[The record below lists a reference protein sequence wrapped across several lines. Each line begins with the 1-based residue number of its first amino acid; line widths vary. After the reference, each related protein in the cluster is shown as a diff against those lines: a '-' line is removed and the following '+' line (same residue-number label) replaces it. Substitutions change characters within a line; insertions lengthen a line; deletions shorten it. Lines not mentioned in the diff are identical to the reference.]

1 MRNGRPHRQ
10 EGESETAQTRFSS
23 VELFT
28 GAGGLALGLQRA
40 GFHHLALVEKDRR
53 SITTL
58 RTNSRG
64 GVLGVAESDIH
75 GMDVRRFDFS
85 SFAGKVD
92 LLAGGVPC
100 QPFSLAGR
108 HPGHR
113 DARNLFP
120 EMLRAVREL
129 HPRAILVENVRGLAR
144 DAFRSYFQYI
154 LLQLSLP
161 IMPRK
166 EGESWLRHRQRLLEA
181 WHLRHLNGSAPPDSA
196 YYVRYR
202 VLECANLGVPQRRQ
216 RVFIIGFRSDLG
228 IVPRWP
234 DEMWP
239 SAVHTEDALLYAQ
252 WVDGSYWEQHGVRK
266 PQLPRDLAPRVRA
279 IGRLGKRATA
289 RWRTVRDALRGLPEP
304 VHGIPH
310 PTIPNHIGIPG
321 VRFYPGH
328 TGSPLDQPAKT
339 LKAGV
344 HGVPGGE
351 NAIHMDNGRARY
363 MTVREAARLQTF
375 PDEYVFEGPRTET
388 MRQIGNAVPVLVAEL
403 MGRAIVEQLST
414 GRPGRASSLPKV
426 LLRVA
431 EQAALF

>member
-1 MRNGRPHRQ
+1 MASKSANR
-10 EGESETAQTRFSS
+10 EMAQSRLSS

-28 GAGGLALGLQRA
+28 GAGGLALGLEHA
-40 GFHHLALVEKDRR
+40 GFHHLALVEKDKR
-53 SITTL
+53 SVATL
-58 RTNSRG
+58 RTNSRNG
-64 GVLGVAESDIH
+64 ALGVAESGIH
-75 GMDVRRFDFS
+75 EVDVREFDLSPFVD
-85 SFAGKVD
+85 KVD

-120 EMLRAVREL
+120 ETFRAVREL
-129 HPRAILVENVRGLAR
+129 RPKAILIENVRGLAR

-161 IMPRK
+161 MMPRN
-166 EGESWLRHRQRLLEA
+166 EGESWLRHRQRLLET
-181 WHLRHLNGSAPPDSA
+181 WHLRHLNGSAPPDLA

-202 VLECANLGVPQRRQ
+202 LLECANFGVPQRRE
-216 RVFIIGFRSDLG
+216 RIFIIGFRSDLG
-228 IVPRWP
+228 IAPRWP

-239 SAVHTEDALLYAQ
+239 SVVHTEEALLHAQ
-252 WVDGSYWEQHGVRK
+252 WVEGSYWEEYGIRR
-266 PQLPRDLAPRVRA
+266 PRLPRNLASRVRA
-279 IGRLGKRATA
+279 LERQGQPPSN
-289 RWRTVRDALRGLPEP
+289 RWRTVRDALRDLPEP
-304 VHGIPH
+304 TNGVLH

-351 NAIHMDNGRARY
+351 NAIRLDDGKARY

-375 PDEYVFEGPRTET
+375 PDKYVFEGPRTET
-388 MRQIGNAVPVLVAEL
+388 MRQIGNAVPVLVAEVI
-403 MGRAIVEQLST
+403 GRAIMEQLST
-414 GRPGRASSLPKV
+414 ACRAKTSSLNQAPV
-426 LLRVA
+426 WVT
-431 EQAALF
+431 EQATLL